1 MLFSQEN
8 WALKVPSFQLC
19 VGDPEHISY
28 FAGTLACGQRIWNK
42 MANAV
47 VHERGWLTSIP
58 FLVRYHLF
66 LFWW

>member
-8 WALKVPSFQLC
+8 WTLKVPSFQLC

-28 FAGTLACGQRIWNK
+28 LAGTLACGQRIWNK

-47 VHERGWLTSIP
+47 VHEHG
-58 FLVRYHLF
+58 
-66 LFWW
+66 